1 MRVVS
6 SWLLPVLTAAT
17 LALAIP
23 LCAQQE
29 PDTFRWV
36 DFHSRPQPQFQP
48 QSQKDQDV
56 IVWVTRSLDPAK
68 WTAIREIGIEYDA
81 ALVVTTL
88 RTSPQASPNA
98 DTFTVWHVSL
108 TSHVAAP
115 LLSGTNLRWLDWMHF
130 LNDAPPEPAALYD
143 NCIECSSQTFFTAFH
158 YDFPSHMWAARWM
171 RGGQGAP
178 VWGPNAP
185 DGVALTQVYAAIPD
199 ADGRGFVA
207 AWRRLD
213 YGRQKPPE
221 DFIYRYDQDPFSH
234 LDRIQQLSG
243 KDAEAIK
250 QQLCLAQDSGS
261 GLARGQD
268 SPLCLPFAKR
278 RPERKPVTTPPA
290 NNRGQSVPP
299 GARH

>member
-1 MRVVS
+1 M
-6 SWLLPVLTAAT
+6 
-17 LALAIP
+17 
-23 LCAQQE
+23 
-29 PDTFRWV
+29 
-36 DFHSRPQPQFQP
+36 
-48 QSQKDQDV
+48 
-56 IVWVTRSLDPAK
+56 
-68 WTAIREIGIEYDA
+68 
-81 ALVVTTL
+81 
-88 RTSPQASPNA
+88 
-98 DTFTVWHVSL
+98 
-108 TSHVAAP
+108 
-115 LLSGTNLRWLDWMHF
+115 
-130 LNDAPPEPAALYD
+130 
-143 NCIECSSQTFFTAFH
+143 
-158 YDFPSHMWAARWM
+158 
-171 RGGQGAP
+171 
-178 VWGPNAP
+178 
-185 DGVALTQVYAAIPD
+185 ALTQVYAAIPD